1 MALAGIRGDVQRRML
16 LLLLMV
22 QVPRGRHHLRS
33 VSHATAQRRS
43 ITC

>member
-1 MALAGIRGDVQRRML
+1 MALAGISGDVQRRML
-16 LLLLMV
+16 LLMMV